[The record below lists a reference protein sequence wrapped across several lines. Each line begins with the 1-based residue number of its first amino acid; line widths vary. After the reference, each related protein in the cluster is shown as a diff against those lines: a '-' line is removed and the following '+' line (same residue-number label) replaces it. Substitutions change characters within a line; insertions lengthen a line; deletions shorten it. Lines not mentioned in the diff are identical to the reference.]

1 MHNRICKQ
9 HNNWLK
15 KKFMHSYELNLFV
28 EWFLILSNLLTN
40 TNVVLKESA

>member
-1 MHNRICKQ
+1 
-9 HNNWLK
+9 
-15 KKFMHSYELNLFV
+15 MHSYELNLFV